1 VSSDVD
7 VRIPL
12 EGGPHSTFSALLQGK
27 ISVDHD
33 NIFPATSS
41 FSAKATIWFCDQAAC
56 SYHVDVEV
64 AEAALYFR
72 DMQCQKRWRRS
83 ARTFMIVGDAIIRS
97 VGTRAKRKRRV
108 IAHLKG
114 SSIRILADAQALP
127 WLNKTDSRAP
137 IKLRCVELQSGPRS
151 REAHGPLYCK

>member
-1 VSSDVD
+1 M
-7 VRIPL
+7 
-12 EGGPHSTFSALLQGK
+12 STSEFLWKEVLIARFQPGCKAKYPSITI
-27 ISVDHD
+27 IS
-33 NIFPATSS
+33 FPQPS

-56 SYHVDVEV
+56 SYHVDVEA
-64 AEAALYFR
+64 AEALYFR